1 MANQSH
7 DPKLSPTGRLDEYI
21 KSFEARYGTVP
32 IESQPQGPQLNDSLG
47 SISSI
52 SLASDRRSR
61 DLLGAFHATLGADGA
76 VNAVSAVPSLGASTP
91 RFPGEPI
98 TGASSGA
105 GHFKFHFSP
114 GPHSTTRHAFGTSCD
129 ATSTHATGLLI
140 SATSEHGTY
149 GTQDEF
155 MKSPMRPV
163 LCSAEIRSAEM
174 RVPAWKPCAKPERAR
189 ASSNPPELKLL
200 GPRSEMRHAGHRL
213 RLNRLQSFA
222 RPLPA
227 PRGAPPINFAAAPV
241 ACNSQSFRSSL
252 REVLHAPR
260 LPMSMEMPRSCEDEV
275 NCQSPVRIP
284 QPSKLLRSSD
294 RSVNVS
300 SEALQTMQT
309 MQTMQTVQTES
320 FKTFEASREAAVQ
333 TEEAQPQCQSPETHD
348 FSSPLRLV
356 TLETERKT
364 RRSSQFSPHL
374 PLAQSPEFGRLGPQ
388 GPQGTQPGEKFV
400 ASDGELKQRLQNA
413 LARSLHHVMNLQA
426 LTVQ

>member
-7 DPKLSPTGRLDEYI
+7 DPKSSPTGRLDEYI

-32 IESQPQGPQLNDSLG
+32 IESQLNDSLG

-61 DLLGAFHATLGADGA
+61 DPLGAFHATLGADGG
-76 VNAVSAVPSLGASTP
+76 VSAVSAVPSLGASTS

-98 TGASSGA
+98 TGGASSGA
-105 GHFKFHFSP
+105 GHFKFHFSL

-149 GTQDEF
+149 GTHDEF

-200 GPRSEMRHAGHRL
+200 GPRSEMRHAGHGL

-227 PRGAPPINFAAAPV
+227 PRGAPPINFAAGTV
-241 ACNSQSFRSSL
+241 ACNSESFRSSL

-260 LPMSMEMPRSCEDEV
+260 LPMSLEMPRSCEDEV

-309 MQTMQTVQTES
+309 VQTVQTES
-320 FKTFEASREAAVQ
+320 FKTFEGASREAAVQ

-356 TLETERKT
+356 TLETERT
-364 RRSSQFSPHL
+364 RRSSQFSPH
-374 PLAQSPEFGRLGPQ
+374 LAQSPEFGRLGPSR
-388 GPQGTQPGEKFV
+388 PQGTTQPGEKFV
-400 ASDGELKQRLQNA
+400 ASDGELKRRLQNA

>member
-7 DPKLSPTGRLDEYI
+7 DPKSSPTGRLDEYI

-32 IESQPQGPQLNDSLG
+32 IESQPLNDSLG

-61 DLLGAFHATLGADGA
+61 DPLGAFHATLGADGGIS
-76 VNAVSAVPSLGASTP
+76 AVSAVPSLGASTP

-98 TGASSGA
+98 TGGASSGA

-200 GPRSEMRHAGHRL
+200 GPRSEMRHAGHGL

-227 PRGAPPINFAAAPV
+227 PRGAPPINFAAGTV
-241 ACNSQSFRSSL
+241 ACNSESFRSSL

-260 LPMSMEMPRSCEDEV
+260 LPMSLEMPRSCEDEV

-309 MQTMQTVQTES
+309 VQTVQTVQVEVLPNAES
-320 FKTFEASREAAVQ
+320 SLCTSHGCMA
-333 TEEAQPQCQSPETHD
+333 TE
-348 FSSPLRLV
+348 
-356 TLETERKT
+356 
-364 RRSSQFSPHL
+364 
-374 PLAQSPEFGRLGPQ
+374 
-388 GPQGTQPGEKFV
+388 
-400 ASDGELKQRLQNA
+400 
-413 LARSLHHVMNLQA
+413 
-426 LTVQ
+426 